1 MKAKRAKQYRKLMHQ
16 YGLHFGFREPYQ
28 VLLDAG
34 TIQAAARFK
43 MKLGAMLENTL
54 HGQIKPM
61 ITQCC
66 IRHLYNIQALT
77 PQEKVEKDGWI
88 EAAKSAERR
97 RCGHH
102 ELEEPLSA
110 VECLESVVDSKG
122 SGRNQHR
129 YVVAS
134 QDEEVRRKMRGIAG
148 VPLVYINR
156 SVMILEPMAG
166 ATEDVREREE
176 KLKIRSGLRNASAG
190 VKRKRDNSNEQASLE
205 ADAAAATEREPK
217 KRKVKGA
224 KGPNPL
230 SVMKSKKPKP
240 QHTTD
245 DQPKAPKQAAVLQ
258 AGDSNAGTDRGAR
271 KRRRKRKAKEGDDRP
286 IPADSVGEADE

>member
-43 MKLGAMLENTL
+43 MKLGSMLENTL

-66 IRHLYNIQALT
+66 IRHLYDIQTTT
-77 PQEKVEKDGWI
+77 PQEKAQKDDWI

-110 VECLESVVDSKG
+110 LECMESVVDPKG
-122 SGRNQHR
+122 SGRNKHR

-134 QDEEVRRKMRGIAG
+134 QDENVRRRMRAIAG

-166 ATEDVREREE
+166 ATEDVRNQEE
-176 KLKIRSGLRNASAG
+176 KSKIRSGLRKASTG
-190 VKRKRDNSNEQASLE
+190 VKRKREDDDEQATARVD
-205 ADAAAATEREPK
+205 ADAPIERETK
-217 KRKVKGA
+217 KRKVKGP

-230 SVMKSKKPKP
+230 SVMKSKKIKVQRNPDGRPKV
-240 QHTTD
+240 QKQTT
-245 DQPKAPKQAAVLQ
+245 VLEG
-258 AGDSNAGTDRGAR
+258 GDLNVGAESAAR
-271 KRRRKRKAKEGDDRP
+271 KRKRKRKPMEDGEHAGAAALSAGDD
-286 IPADSVGEADE
+286 

>member
-1 MKAKRAKQYRKLMHQ
+1 MHQ

-43 MKLGAMLENTL
+43 MKLGSMLVNTL
-54 HGQIKPM
+54 HGEIKPM

-66 IRHLYNIQALT
+66 IRHLYTIQAST
-77 PQEKVEKDGWI
+77 PAAKAEKDGWI

-97 RCGHH
+97 RCDHH

-110 VECLESVVDSKG
+110 LECLESVVDPKG
-122 SGRNQHR
+122 SGRNKHR

-134 QDEEVRRKMRGIAG
+134 QDEEVRRRMRRIAG

-166 ATEDVREREE
+166 ATEGVREREE
-176 KLKIRSGLRNASAG
+176 KLKIRSGLRRGSAG
-190 VKRKRDNSNEQASLE
+190 VKRKREDGDEQASVE
-205 ADAAAATEREPK
+205 TDAAAATERQPK
-217 KRKVKGA
+217 KKKAKGL

-230 SVMKSKKPKP
+230 SVMKSKKIKP
-240 QHTTD
+240 LQNTD
-245 DQPKAPKQAAVLQ
+245 DRPNVQKQAAVLQ
-258 AGDSNAGTDRGAR
+258 TGDSNAGADSGAR
-271 KRRRKRKAKEGDDRP
+271 KRKRKRKAKGESDH
-286 IPADSVGEADE
+286 AVSAVSVD